1 MSASRLLKIL
11 TYRWQCAHQY
21 ELFRLPCEFHLV
33 TNKDVLSWDYF
44 IRPLPGNVFF
54 VPFER
59 VNEKDYD
66 LVILPFDENAAFP
79 GHSGGFLP
87 QGWGETFRALLGSL
101 SIPKIALCHGAPSF
115 KNESTV
121 PDFKVI
127 DEEIRKPV
135 AELLG
140 DVPVVCNSYEAQTQW
155 QFRRSRVIWHGFVP
169 QEYPDAS
176 YRDGI
181 VYVAAEIRRRP
192 WCYGYNMFKEA
203 VNGFP
208 NHLLGRDI
216 ANEFKTISVPL
227 YDTTRIVNKIAKTV
241 FKNNPVR
248 VRNLLNP
255 WANVVF
261 KNYVNVLRRHSIY
274 LNTTIRSPMPR
285 ARAEAMFIGLG
296 VVTLPHHDVA
306 MFIKSGEN
314 GFIAENAGEMRE
326 HLNYLFKH
334 PAEIEKIGK
343 RGQETARKEFHSKRY
358 LSEWKKLISEETGK
372 TIE

>member
-1 MSASRLLKIL
+1 MSINKPLKIL

-44 IRPLPGNVFF
+44 IRPLRGNVFF

-59 VNEKDYD
+59 INEKDYD
-66 LVILPFDENAAFP
+66 LVILPFDENAVCPENSAGLVPVRWGTTFKALAK
-79 GHSGGFLP
+79 SLALP
-87 QGWGETFRALLGSL
+87 M
-101 SIPKIALCHGAPSF
+101 IALCHGAPPY
-115 KNESTV
+115 KDENTHPDLVTLDESSRTAIV
-121 PDFKVI
+121 DF
-127 DEEIRKPV
+127 
-135 AELLG
+135 LG
-140 DVPVVCNSYEAQTQW
+140 DTMVVCNSYEAQKQW
-155 QFRRSRVIWHGFVP
+155 SFRRSKAIWHGFNP
-169 QEYPDAS
+169 EEYPTSS
-176 YRDGI
+176 YKDGI

-192 WCYGYNMFKEA
+192 WCYGYDVFKEA

-208 NHLLGRDI
+208 YHLMGKDI

-227 YDTTRIVNKIAKTV
+227 YNATRIVNKIASLA
-241 FKNNPVR
+241 FKNNPAR

-255 WANVVF
+255 WAKVVF
-261 KNYVNVLRRHSIY
+261 KNYVDALRRHSIY

-285 ARAEAMFIGLG
+285 ARAEAMLAGLS

-306 MFIKSGEN
+306 MFIKNGEN

-326 HLNYLFKH
+326 HLTYLFKH

-343 RGQETARKEFHSKRY
+343 RGQETARREFHIERY
-358 LSEWKKLISEETGK
+358 LSEWKKLIFDETGK